1 MIVGHRDRAAE
12 TTVTGLI
19 AQDVRAH
26 NMICTCLFELQSC
39 CKQWYIS
46 SLLYQNM
53 LLQLCDLL
61 RCGMQHMGGSIQH
74 IHVLKMLGIFMPAGS
89 WRACKDLAF
98 EVDASVSDIT
108 AHNNHAALLLDLP
121 APIARRRN
129 GVLWHL
135 QRHSTTVHYGLH
147 LNDHNPDGCHKDGRC
162 TTLHVLQ
169 EAQQCHGRPIT

>member
-26 NMICTCLFELQSC
+26 NMICTCWFELQSC

-61 RCGMQHMGGSIQH
+61 RCGMQH
-74 IHVLKMLGIFMPAGS
+74 HVWVNPAHTCIEDVG
-89 WRACKDLAF
+89 DL
-98 EVDASVSDIT
+98 
-108 AHNNHAALLLDLP
+108 H
-121 APIARRRN
+121 ARRQ
-129 GVLWHL
+129 LESL
-135 QRHSTTVHYGLH
+135 QGPRL
-147 LNDHNPDGCHKDGRC
+147 
-162 TTLHVLQ
+162 
-169 EAQQCHGRPIT
+169 